1 MAVQKF
7 HVDGLRE
14 LETALKE
21 LPKATGKNVLKRVL
35 VKAAAPVASSAERL
49 APRMRGR
56 LQMSIGT
63 GTKLSRRQS
72 KLHRKESAV
81 EVFVGAGALVQAIT
95 QEFGTAHHP
104 AQPFMRPAWDANQ
117 KPSYDSIRD
126 DLAQEIEKARKRLA
140 RKAEREAAKL
150 RAGR

>member
-1 MAVQKF
+1 MARTLFKVE
-7 HVDGLRE
+7 GLKE

-35 VKAAAPVASSAERL
+35 IKAGQPIAASAERH
-49 APRMRGR
+49 APRLRGK

-72 KLHRKESAV
+72 RLHRKESTV
-81 EVFVGAGALVQAIT
+81 EIFAGAGALAQSIT
-95 QEFGTAHHP
+95 QEFGTSFHP
-104 AQPFMRPAWDANQ
+104 AQPFMRPAWDENQ

-126 DLAQEIEKARKRLA
+126 DLAAEIEKARKRLA
-140 RKAEREAAKL
+140 KKAEREAAKIKA
-150 RAGR
+150 RS